1 MFRVTNRLGFAPSR
15 LWLFAVTLTMSLVGV
30 SLSPICPDLSM
41 KTEMMCEGH
50 ANQTPSKSPRT
61 SCMAKCVVSLPD
73 LRFGIAGE
81 IGVEAPVWQVAI
93 RRLVSVVLGPIPPPP
108 RHPSLLQ

>member
-1 MFRVTNRLGFAPSR
+1 MFRVTNRLGSAPSR

-41 KTEMMCEGH
+41 TTDVMCEGH
-50 ANQTPSKSPRT
+50 ANQAPSKSPRT

-73 LRFGIAGE
+73 LRFGIAVE
-81 IGVEAPVWQVAI
+81 IGVEAPVWQVAT
-93 RRLVSVVLGPIPPPP
+93 RRLVSVVSGPIPPPP